1 MPLFLFLKFV
11 IISSLF
17 PFINIT
23 MALVFILY
31 SSALALVTYLIFKHT
46 QQRRK
51 GPLPPGP
58 KGLPL
63 LGNVLDLPPPGT
75 IEWVH
80 WQKHKEKYGPI
91 SSVSV
96 LGQLFVILHDKQ
108 TITDLLETRALKT
121 ASRPKLVFAGDV
133 VGYDSIMGMMP
144 FDRTFRLHRKL
155 TATQVSS
162 KSIGRFEPIQ
172 ELEISRLLQ
181 RIHKDHNSDNLPE
194 HLNQVSGSI
203 MLRIL
208 YNYETDPSQNDH
220 IVSMANTV
228 MEEFSQAT
236 SPGAWAV
243 DLIPWLKYLPEWMP
257 GTSFKKTARIY
268 RDHLLQ
274 NVKDPYDYVRDQM
287 TRGNDNLSYVAGLV
301 KDIHRKIDPEEESVI
316 QWTAA
321 SMMNAGTD
329 TTGATLLSF
338 FAAMVIYPDV
348 QKRAQEE
355 IDRIIGGSRLPSFSD
370 KANLPYINAI
380 AQETLRWHTLAPMG
394 FPHMT
399 TEDDTYKARCPRAM
413 DPFAT
418 VTGVGYAELNLF
430 VVPQDASSCISPEE
444 SNHEVERYWDEP
456 LSTIAVFHDSCW
468 NMLLDYVSLKTTIV
482 YEKNDI
488 AQCLYDIVY
497 DLPSSEDCSVII
509 GQQVRQRSGRG
520 NSVLPAR
527 YKYAEANPDIL
538 PITHAK
544 ATKPFETDTRPLPF
558 DADANSFSK
567 LPLEI
572 MHHLVSFMDSP
583 TLCNFRLSSK
593 VIASLAHT
601 DNLPQAFWAS
611 RFAADHEM
619 GFFPLNWES
628 SDGPKDWRRLYFYL
642 RDNLKN
648 RSRTG
653 HMRSRRRIWSCIKRL
668 RFLIKMMIQHT
679 PDFQDN
685 GSLLKD
691 IDVQGLHITDM
702 IKGLTTLNPLRK
714 KGSQFLVIDPKQAKT
729 DGLRMSISTITLQSV
744 SYICGLR
751 ISTGDDKFT
760 GDEISRV
767 GFVLPS
773 TETHLCISKSA
784 RLVAI
789 RVAVSI
795 GGIIGIELEEEDAM
809 GQVMWQSMGQ
819 LRDLP
824 DFSGI
829 VTLKPKNESQISGL
843 ILGFDSYKAIS
854 IQLVE
859 RANHWGQKSSPR
871 LKSWVW
877 HSVEPSSHTL
887 IMPPDM
893 ERVFIN
899 DQPTVAFNMDFGG
912 PDGTWL
918 PLLVHISVL
927 TFEQTDGLRGFA
939 FYYKDGSCKRS

>member
-1 MPLFLFLKFV
+1 
-11 IISSLF
+11 
-17 PFINIT
+17 
-23 MALVFILY
+23 
-31 SSALALVTYLIFKHT
+31 
-46 QQRRK
+46 
-51 GPLPPGP
+51 
-58 KGLPL
+58 
-63 LGNVLDLPPPGT
+63 
-75 IEWVH
+75 
-80 WQKHKEKYGPI
+80 
-91 SSVSV
+91 
-96 LGQLFVILHDKQ
+96 
-108 TITDLLETRALKT
+108 
-121 ASRPKLVFAGDV
+121 
-133 VGYDSIMGMMP
+133 
-144 FDRTFRLHRKL
+144 
-155 TATQVSS
+155 
-162 KSIGRFEPIQ
+162 
-172 ELEISRLLQ
+172 
-181 RIHKDHNSDNLPE
+181 
-194 HLNQVSGSI
+194 
-203 MLRIL
+203 
-208 YNYETDPSQNDH
+208 
-220 IVSMANTV
+220 
-228 MEEFSQAT
+228 
-236 SPGAWAV
+236 
-243 DLIPWLKYLPEWMP
+243 
-257 GTSFKKTARIY
+257 
-268 RDHLLQ
+268 
-274 NVKDPYDYVRDQM
+274 
-287 TRGNDNLSYVAGLV
+287 
-301 KDIHRKIDPEEESVI
+301 
-316 QWTAA
+316 
-321 SMMNAGTD
+321 
-329 TTGATLLSF
+329 
-338 FAAMVIYPDV
+338 
-348 QKRAQEE
+348 
-355 IDRIIGGSRLPSFSD
+355 
-370 KANLPYINAI
+370 
-380 AQETLRWHTLAPMG
+380 
-394 FPHMT
+394 
-399 TEDDTYKARCPRAM
+399 M

-939 FYYKDGSCKRS
+939 FYYKDGSCKRYLFQTKRRYLANRRLNVCERGLPLNGPGGERIIAVMLENWGNQFQLKIMTNLRRVSQTRLVDGEREDIMQDSTHNQLTQSIGVPDGQTIIKILTSVQLFLGNGKIETLGINCTQIQGHLSTATPLLKVVGRKEGLLARSSLQLKAISLIFLGLSLFLVILKLSK